1 MYFVKVYKLER
12 LEPYKSI
19 RQRAIIG
26 VCSGVYEKFVYT
38 KAKKNNQKRISK
50 KGRNPMAKR
59 KRTKI

>member
-1 MYFVKVYKLER
+1 MYFVKVCKLER

-38 KAKKNNQKRISK
+38 KAKRGNQKPYIEEGQKSNGQAK
-50 KGRNPMAKR
+50 KD
-59 KRTKI
+59 